1 MAQEK
6 TDRQLRLEAARRD
19 AMVALHPLL
28 SRLDM
33 DALMKL
39 EAYYQQEAHNQLFSI
54 ALEERDELI
63 GAVAK
68 IKGARDFVQSVLRW
82 RRTAD
87 GIITEEERRE

>member
-87 GIITEEERRE
+87 GIIAEEERRE

>member
-1 MAQEK
+1 
-6 TDRQLRLEAARRD
+6 
-19 AMVALHPLL
+19 
-28 SRLDM
+28 M